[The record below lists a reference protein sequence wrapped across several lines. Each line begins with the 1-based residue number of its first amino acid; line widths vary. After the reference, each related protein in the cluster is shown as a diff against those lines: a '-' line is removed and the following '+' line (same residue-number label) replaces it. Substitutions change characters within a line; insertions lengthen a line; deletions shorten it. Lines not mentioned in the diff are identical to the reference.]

1 MTWKEILKIFFIAL
15 IAGNIMGIV
24 LIQIFETLTITSL
37 IILEISL
44 IITIVLLFIASKLWN
59 KRLAKKQTAKEKII
73 KNNTKKYSETLD
85 PASEFCF
92 ILLFELVFLPI

>member
-1 MTWKEILKIFFIAL
+1 MTRKEILKIFFIAL
-15 IAGNIMGIV
+15 ITGNIMGIV

-59 KRLAKKQTAKEKII
+59 KRLVKKASREKE
-73 KNNTKKYSETLD
+73 NNPE
-85 PASEFCF
+85 
-92 ILLFELVFLPI
+92 

>member
-1 MTWKEILKIFFIAL
+1 MTKKEILKIFFIAL

-44 IITIVLLFIASKLWN
+44 IITIVFLFIASKLWN
-59 KRLAKKQTAKEKII
+59 KRIAEKTNRERE
-73 KNNTKKYSETLD
+73 NNPE
-85 PASEFCF
+85 
-92 ILLFELVFLPI
+92 

>member
-1 MTWKEILKIFFIAL
+1 MTRKEILKIFFIAL
-15 IAGNIMGIV
+15 ITGNIMGIV

-59 KRLAKKQTAKEKII
+59 KRLVKKANREKE
-73 KNNTKKYSETLD
+73 NNPE
-85 PASEFCF
+85 
-92 ILLFELVFLPI
+92 

>member
-59 KRLAKKQTAKEKII
+59 KRIAEKTNRERE
-73 KNNTKKYSETLD
+73 NNPE
-85 PASEFCF
+85 
-92 ILLFELVFLPI
+92 

>member
-1 MTWKEILKIFFIAL
+1 MTRKEILKIFFIAL
-15 IAGNIMGIV
+15 ITGNIMGIV

-59 KRLAKKQTAKEKII
+59 KRLAKKANREKE
-73 KNNTKKYSETLD
+73 NNPE
-85 PASEFCF
+85 
-92 ILLFELVFLPI
+92 

>member
-1 MTWKEILKIFFIAL
+1 
-15 IAGNIMGIV
+15 MGIV

-59 KRLAKKQTAKEKII
+59 KRFSQKNKSRKRKQPRMIL
-73 KNNTKKYSETLD
+73 KNIRILD
-85 PASEFCF
+85 PVSEFYF
-92 ILLFELVFLPI
+92 ILL

>member
-1 MTWKEILKIFFIAL
+1 MTRKEILKIFFIAF

-44 IITIVLLFIASKLWN
+44 IMTIVLLFVASKLWN
-59 KRLAKKQTAKEKII
+59 KRLDEKRKHEKE
-73 KNNTKKYSETLD
+73 NN
-85 PASEFCF
+85 PA
-92 ILLFELVFLPI
+92 

>member
-1 MTWKEILKIFFIAL
+1 
-15 IAGNIMGIV
+15 MGIV

-59 KRLAKKQTAKEKII
+59 KRLAKKTNRERE
-73 KNNTKKYSETLD
+73 NNPE
-85 PASEFCF
+85 
-92 ILLFELVFLPI
+92 

>member
-1 MTWKEILKIFFIAL
+1 MTRKELLKIFFIAL

-44 IITIVLLFIASKLWN
+44 IITIVFLFIASKLWN
-59 KRLAKKQTAKEKII
+59 KRLAEKTNRERE
-73 KNNTKKYSETLD
+73 NNPE
-85 PASEFCF
+85 
-92 ILLFELVFLPI
+92 